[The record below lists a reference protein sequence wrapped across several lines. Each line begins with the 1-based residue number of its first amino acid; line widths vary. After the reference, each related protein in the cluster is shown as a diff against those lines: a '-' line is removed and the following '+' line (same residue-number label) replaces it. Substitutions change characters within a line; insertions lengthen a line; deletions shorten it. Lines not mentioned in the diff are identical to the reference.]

1 MAHEQHELGLKETE
15 ELGRVSDSH
24 YHELQL
30 SEPLLHQ
37 LWLPV
42 AYGTEPQWDLLTRNK
57 SERQIY

>member
-24 YHELQL
+24 YHALQL
-30 SEPLLHQ
+30 SEPLLHP